1 MAQARIRLLSTDD
14 GWSALYA
21 DGKLVYQDHSGNM
34 TIANFIK
41 TLKAAGVATC
51 FDFQEVPLAEIDEDE
66 VMSWGEFPEDATDF
80 KETKL

>member
-1 MAQARIRLLSTDD
+1 MTQARIRLLSTDD

-21 DGKLVYQDHSGNM
+21 DGKLVYQGHSENM

-51 FDFQEVPLAEIDEDE
+51 FDFQEIQLAEVDEDD
-66 VMSWGEFPEDATDF
+66 VMCWGEFPEDATGF